1 MFEPNTTRPPLIT
14 LLLLFTTLAAQAQI
28 VPDDVRANAVALR
41 DLAMRDTIA
50 YELLE
55 SLAMEVGPR
64 SAGSA
69 GDAAAVAWAVQMMK
83 GLGFQNVRTEEVRV
97 PHWERGSISA
107 HITAPFPQRLVATS
121 LGGSPA
127 TPEEGIHAEV
137 VRVESLNELR
147 ALTSDDLGGKIA
159 FVDHVVERA
168 KDGGGYSAA
177 SRIRSCGHYAAA
189 DRGALAMIIR
199 SAGSSVHRVPH
210 TGSMLNN
217 SIPADIP
224 AAALANA
231 DADLLA
237 YQLKT
242 GKPVTVHLKS
252 SPRYLPDEKSANVI
266 GEIPGRG
273 DLADEIVLLAAHLD
287 SWDLGT
293 GAIDDG
299 AGVAIVTTAAKL
311 ILDRGDAPRRTIRV
325 VLFANE
331 EFGKDGAKQY
341 YRNHAEVIDKHVIG
355 LEADFGA
362 GRVWEFASRVAED
375 ALTIVDEIHSLLEPI
390 GIERGN
396 NKASGGADLSP
407 MRKAGMPVFGF
418 TQDGTYYFDYHHTLD
433 DTLDKIDRDDL
444 NQNVAAYVTSAFI
457 AASIEQDFGRLV
469 PDTRG
474 DRSCSAADDDWAT

>member
-1 MFEPNTTRPPLIT
+1 MFFLLAT
-14 LLLLFTTLAAQAQI
+14 LSVQAQI
-28 VPDDVRANAVALR
+28 VPDDVRANAVTLR

-55 SLAMEVGPR
+55 SLTMEVGPR

-311 ILDRGDAPRRTIRV
+311 ILDRGDAPRRTVRV

-331 EFGKDGAKQY
+331 EFGLDGAKQY
-341 YRNHAEVIDKHVIG
+341 NRNHAEIIDKHVIG

-362 GRVWEFASRVAED
+362 GLVWKFSSRVAED
-375 ALTIVDEIHSLLEPI
+375 ALTIIDEIHALLAPI

-407 MRKAGMPVFGF
+407 MRKAGMPVFAF
-418 TQDGTYYFDYHHTLD
+418 TQDGTHYFDYHHTPD

-444 NQNVAAYVTSAFI
+444 NQNVAAYVTAAFI